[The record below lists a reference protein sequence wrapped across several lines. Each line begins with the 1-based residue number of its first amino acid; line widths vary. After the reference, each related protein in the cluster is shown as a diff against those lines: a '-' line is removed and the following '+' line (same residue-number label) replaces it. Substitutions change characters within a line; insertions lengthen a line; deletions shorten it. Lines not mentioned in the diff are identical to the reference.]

1 MPMRK
6 CLKTAIIL
14 CLLLAL
20 CLTGCKKEGDKTPK
34 KQTAATEKAEE
45 TAIYEVKI
53 STRAGLA
60 LEGVQVY
67 LYADSEG
74 TELLD
79 MQATD
84 ELGYVTFMAPKAE
97 GMTVK
102 LQNVP
107 EGYDCDPDTLY
118 PILGELTEIVL
129 APVTI
134 GDEPIDPF
142 KLSDVMPDFKVTDTD
157 GKERTFSELMA
168 GKDAMVL
175 LFWSPETKNIAD
187 EMALWQEALKN
198 NDNVALLALVPQG
211 DAQAMKDFGTKNKL
225 ELMMATCGQNIADAF
240 GVTAYPA
247 FAVVDREGK
256 IALIYGEALEEQ
268 EIVDGVVEYFASE
281 EYAHKPVTELTDIL
295 PEGEEGS
302 ALNPLI
308 ISGQSKVEIT
318 IEAGKEFHAEVF
330 ARAATLYMSCR
341 SKDLSFEYNDKT
353 YEPKNG
359 QVGTYISSP
368 DTYTPAKV
376 VFKNNSGEKKTF
388 TITFGQKP
396 GSFDNPYEFEL
407 GELEVDVPAG
417 ANDGKG
423 VHYSW
428 VAEADGYLYMELL
441 EGTRDCA
448 FTLYNLNSYQY
459 LMSDTD
465 LEADTENPT
474 LRAKAKKGQ
483 EIMLI
488 VSTVPSADFTYPAG
502 SFKFNASFTE
512 GLDPEDQL
520 EDLKVEYTL
529 TVKDDKGAPMEGV
542 QLQITGTWKD
552 AEEVEQTVN
561 ESVKTDETGVA
572 TVKLMPS
579 DYTVSL
585 RLPEGY
591 KAEVTR
597 LELTAETLTGEFTVS
612 EVVIVM
618 KNYTVTVE
626 DTAGMPVAGALVSF
640 GGKAGTTDFSGKVMF
655 ELEEGVYTAFISVP
669 AGYTCDMPSQAFP
682 EGETELTFTV
692 LAPAGTVGNPIQVSL
707 TAVPGS
713 FDTVQIPAGETVYY
727 DIFGASQTMLT
738 VESADARILYNG
750 REYAPENGV
759 LSLFVE
765 SMNPRMPV
773 SVGITN
779 KGAQQQF
786 TLSFNALLGS
796 YGNPQELT
804 DISKFST
811 TLEAEDYDGYYY
823 YWMAT
828 DNGTVCFYL
837 DSYSS
842 STEPNI
848 CLSSDGSDE
857 FPWWSDGDID
867 EDLNQCVKLDVKKG
881 DRVLIQVHMTMDE
894 ETFLTPG
901 GTVTVTGKLV
911 ASGSGDQEPDEP
923 DVPDV
928 PTGTYMVTVE
938 DYFGNPMTGA
948 VVSLVSDGAMVAMQ
962 QVNDQ
967 GVMTVQLGDGTYEVS
982 IAFTDGIV
990 RHYQPVTLTPE
1001 KAAATVR
1008 VAENV
1013 SDETGKLY
1021 GEPVHYVKVGGTYV
1035 TLQSDIDNY
1044 FLFAPEEEGIY
1055 KFTTSDPNAVISYW
1069 GGNIHFIWDQTANTD
1084 YADNAFTREVKTENL
1099 GVIFILGVTGTD
1111 EAIIEITR
1119 IGGPTYDPIRE
1130 SAWVPYTLSWLPTTF
1145 KLPADTTLTNVDVTG
1160 SSDYYKI
1167 VLNETDGFYHVGTA
1181 DGPVLYMNLGA
1192 DAPYVSMYNM
1202 LGLSGFGGT
1211 RFGHYFFD
1219 ENGEFLYKES
1229 YNDGMIMYVQ
1239 KISNGVY
1246 PVTPDLVYMVQMG
1259 GEDKG
1264 WWDET
1269 NPNYLFTELTAPLNK
1284 EIAWMF
1290 ACCFDES
1297 KYEYTEPEPTSK
1309 TYTVSVTD
1317 YYGEP
1322 IKSAVVSFFADGTM
1336 VSMQAVGDSGMVAVE
1351 LPIGAYSVSLSFT
1364 DGVTR
1369 HYTAGGLT
1377 AENPNL
1383 TVKVAQ
1389 DVSDRTEELY
1399 GEKTHFVDI
1408 GGTYVTLQ
1416 KDVDNYFFFEPTG
1429 EGVFRFTTS
1438 DPTAVISYWGSNP
1451 HFIWNQTDTTDYADN
1466 AFTLTVHEANLGASY
1481 IIGVTG
1487 AEEAIIEITLIG
1499 GPSFDPDYDAVWEEY
1514 VPKVAAKSFKLPSG
1528 TKLTQVDLTATA
1540 DQYNL
1545 VLDDNGIYHVG
1556 SKTGPVVY
1564 IKLGQGAPY
1573 VSMYDLLG
1581 MTGFG
1586 GTRFGKMF
1594 YDGDGN
1600 FLRKESYNEAML
1612 AFTGAVDPNTGVY
1625 PLTEDLA
1632 YMIQMGGQEKG
1643 WWNPDDGNFLFKD
1656 GDGNRDMS
1664 VNLEIAWLFACYVG
1678 N

>member
-1 MPMRK
+1 MPMNKYFRI
-6 CLKTAIIL
+6 AIML
-14 CLLLAL
+14 CLVLAL
-20 CLTGCKKEGDKTPK
+20 CLTGCKKKSDDSPE
-34 KQTAATEKAEE
+34 KQTVATTTVE
-45 TAIYEVKI
+45 TVIYEVKV
-53 STRAGLA
+53 STRAGIC
-60 LEGVQVY
+60 LEGVQVF

-79 MQATD
+79 MQSTD
-84 ELGYVTFMAPKAE
+84 ELGFVTFMAAQAD
-97 GMTVK
+97 GMVVK
-102 LQNVP
+102 LKNVP
-107 EGYDCDPDTLY
+107 EGYDYSEETCY
-118 PILGELTEIVL
+118 PIMGELTEIVL
-129 APVTI
+129 APKTI
-134 GDEPIDPF
+134 GDEPVDPF
-142 KLSDVMPDFKVTDTD
+142 NLSDVMPDFRVTDASGNEVTY
-157 GKERTFSELMA
+157 SELTI
-168 GKDAMVL
+168 GKDAVVL
-175 LFWSPETKNIAD
+175 LFWSSEDESVAE
-187 EMALWQEALKN
+187 EMALWEEALKKL
-198 NDNVALLALVPQG
+198 DNATLLALAPG
-211 DAQAMKDFGTKNKL
+211 AEPADMKAFAQKNNINL
-225 ELMMATCGQNIADAF
+225 QMASCGQNIADAF
-240 GVTAYPA
+240 GVTSYPA

-256 IALIYGEALEEQ
+256 IALVYYQPLEEQ
-268 EIVDGVVEYFASE
+268 EIVDGILEYFTSD
-281 EYAHKPVTELTDIL
+281 EYVHKPVTELTDIL
-295 PEGEEGS
+295 PEGEVGS
-302 ALNPLI
+302 ALNPLL

-318 IEAGKEFHAEVF
+318 IEPGKEFHTEIF
-330 ARAATLYMSCR
+330 TRAATLYTSCR
-341 SKDLSFEYNDKT
+341 SKDLTFEYNGKT

-359 QVGTYISSP
+359 IVGTYVSGP

-376 VFKNNSGEKKTF
+376 VFKNTSDKKQTF
-388 TITFGQKP
+388 TITLGQKP
-396 GSFDNPYEFEL
+396 GSFDNPYEFQL
-407 GELEVDVPAG
+407 GELEVNVPAG

-423 VHYSW
+423 VHFDW
-428 VAEADGYLYMELL
+428 TAEADGYLTMELL
-441 EGTRDCA
+441 SGTTDCG

-459 LMSDTD
+459 LISDSD
-465 LEADTENPT
+465 LESDTENPT
-474 LRAKAKKGQ
+474 LRIKAKKGQ
-483 EIMLI
+483 RVMLI
-488 VSTVPSADFTYPAG
+488 VCTVPSADFTYPAG
-502 SFKFNASFTE
+502 TFKFNAAFKE

-520 EDLKVEYTL
+520 EDLKIEYKL
-529 TVKDDKGAPMEGV
+529 TVKDDKGQPMEGV
-542 QLQITGTWKD
+542 TMQITGVWKD
-552 AEEVEQTVN
+552 DKEVEQTVN
-561 ESVKTDETGVA
+561 ESVKTDANGVA

-579 DYTVSL
+579 AYTVSL

-591 KAEVTR
+591 KAENTK
-597 LELTAETLTGEFTVS
+597 LELTAETLTGEFTLS

-727 DIFGASQTMLT
+727 DIFGANQTILT
-738 VESADARILYNG
+738 LESADAQLLYG
-750 REYAPENGV
+750 GKTYAPENGV
-759 LSLFVE
+759 VSFFVE
-765 SMNPRMPV
+765 SANPRMPV
-773 SVGITN
+773 TLGITN
-779 KGAQQQF
+779 TGSTEKAF

-804 DISKFST
+804 DISWIET

-823 YWMAT
+823 YWIAT
-828 DNGTVCFYL
+828 GTGTVTFYL
-837 DSYSS
+837 ENC
-842 STEPNI
+842 TPGVMPNI
-848 CLSSDGSDE
+848 CLSSDGSNE
-857 FPWWSDGDID
+857 NPWLSDGDVD
-867 EDLNQCVKLDVKKG
+867 EDGNECVKLDVKQG
-881 DRVLIQVHMTMDE
+881 DRLLIQVHMQMDE
-894 ETFLTPG
+894 TTFQVPG
-901 GTVTVTGKLV
+901 GWVISCGFFDGTTE
-911 ASGSGDQEPDEP
+911 EPDEP

-928 PTGTYMVTVE
+928 PAGTYMVTVE

-948 VVSLVSDGAMVAMQ
+948 VVSFVKDGAMVAMQ

-967 GVMTVQLGDGTYEVS
+967 GVVSMALDEGTYTVS
-982 IAFTDGIV
+982 LSFTDGVV
-990 RHYQPVTLTPE
+990 RHYQPVTLTPDA
-1001 KAAATVR
+1001 AAATVR

-1055 KFTTSDPNAVISYW
+1055 KFTTSDPSAQISYW
-1069 GGNIHFIWDQTANTD
+1069 GGNIHYIWNQTANTD
-1084 YADNAFTREVKTENL
+1084 FADNAFTREVKTENL
-1099 GVIFILGVTGTD
+1099 GVVHIIGVTGAED
-1111 EAIIEITR
+1111 AIIEITR

-1145 KLPADTTLTNVDVTG
+1145 KLPAGTTLTNVDVTG
-1160 SSDYYKI
+1160 STDYYKI
-1167 VLNETDGFYHVGTA
+1167 VLNETDGFYHVGSA
-1181 DGPVLYMNLGA
+1181 DGPVLYMNLGT
-1192 DAPYVSMYNM
+1192 DAPYVSMYQL
-1202 LGLSGFGGT
+1202 LGLTGFGGT

-1229 YNDGMIMYVQ
+1229 YNDGMIMYAQ
-1239 KISNGVY
+1239 KISSGVY
-1246 PVTPDLVYMVQMG
+1246 PVTADLAYMMQMG

-1264 WWDET
+1264 WWDES
-1269 NPNYLFTELTAPLNK
+1269 NPNYLFGDLSAPLNK

-1336 VSMQAVGDSGMVAVE
+1336 VSMQAVNDNGVVAVE
-1351 LPIGAYSVSLSFT
+1351 LPIATYTVSLSFT

-1369 HYTAGGLT
+1369 HYTAGALT
-1377 AENPNL
+1377 PDSSSL

-1389 DVSDRTEELY
+1389 DVSSKTENLY
-1399 GEKTHFVDI
+1399 GEPIHFVDI

-1429 EGVFRFTTS
+1429 EGVFKFTTS
-1438 DPTAVISYWGSNP
+1438 DPAAKISYWGSNP
-1451 HFIWNQTDTTDYADN
+1451 HFIWDQTANTDYADN
-1466 AFTLTVHEANLGASY
+1466 AFTLEVRTDNLGASY

-1487 AEEAIIEITLIG
+1487 ADSAIIEITLIG
-1499 GPSFDPDYDAVWEEY
+1499 GPSFDPERDAVWEEY

-1573 VSMYDLLG
+1573 VSMYDMLG

-1586 GTRFGKMF
+1586 GTRFGKKF
-1594 YDGDGN
+1594 YDSDGN

-1643 WWNPDDGNFLFKD
+1643 WWNPADGNFLFKD
-1656 GDGNRDMS
+1656 GDGNRDES
-1664 VNLEIAWLFACYVG
+1664 INLELAWLFACYVG